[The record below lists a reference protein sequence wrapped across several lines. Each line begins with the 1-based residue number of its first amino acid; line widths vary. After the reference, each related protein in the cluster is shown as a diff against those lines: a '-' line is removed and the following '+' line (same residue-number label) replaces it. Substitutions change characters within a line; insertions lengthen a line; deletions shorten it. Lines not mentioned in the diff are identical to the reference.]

1 MQSPVIKNL
10 QLELARYHV
19 RLKIGA
25 GFVLVLA
32 VMLVMRLVYLQL
44 VKHEHYQNLA
54 ESNRITLVPA
64 VPNRGVIYDRNGKI
78 LADNFSGYTLE
89 IAVAKAG
96 DIEALLKQLSE
107 LIEITPKHLRQFKR
121 LREESHEFE
130 TVPLKSKLTDEEV
143 AILAANR
150 YRLPGVEVKARLFRN
165 YPAGE
170 GLSHVIGYIGRIND
184 RDFDN
189 LRESGKAPNYK
200 GGTHIGKVGLE
211 QYYEDILHG
220 RTGFEQME
228 TDSAGRAVRILSQTP
243 PVAGHDLILNLDLE
257 LQRVAEYVFGDYR
270 GGLVAI
276 DPNNGGVL
284 AMVSKPGF
292 DPNLFVDGIDPA
304 TWKELNESIDTPMV
318 NRPLRGIYP
327 PGSTIKPFMALAA
340 LELGLRKASDAIA
353 DPGYYSL
360 PGSGHRYRDW
370 KKGGHGIVDLHK
382 SVVQSCD
389 TYYYRLAV
397 DMGVER
403 MHDFLAGFGFGA
415 KSGVDLQ
422 NESSGLL
429 PSKEWKQKRFKQ
441 PWYMGETV
449 IAGIG
454 QGYHLATPMQL
465 AAATATLA
473 NGGTFY
479 RPRLVRAVRHSETRD
494 ERPIPPE
501 VGWKVALHPEHVAKI
516 REAMVDVLKPGGTA
530 VVAGMGAPYAI
541 AGKTGTAQVV
551 GIRQGAKYD
560 EKRVVERHRDH
571 ALFVA
576 FAPAEAPRIA
586 VAVMVENG
594 GHGGST
600 AAPMARAV
608 FDYYLLG
615 KKPEGVPIME
625 EYESAGD

>member
-1 MQSPVIKNL
+1 
-10 QLELARYHV
+10 
-19 RLKIGA
+19 
-25 GFVLVLA
+25 
-32 VMLVMRLVYLQL
+32 
-44 VKHEHYQNLA
+44 
-54 ESNRITLVPA
+54 
-64 VPNRGVIYDRNGKI
+64 
-78 LADNFSGYTLE
+78 
-89 IAVAKAG
+89 
-96 DIEALLKQLSE
+96 
-107 LIEITPKHLRQFKR
+107 
-121 LREESHEFE
+121 
-130 TVPLKSKLTDEEV
+130 VPLKSKLTDEEV